1 MKVGFIGLGQMGKW
15 MALNI
20 LKAGHEVTVYNRSA
34 QKMESLVAEGAAR
47 GESPADLARFARV
60 VFTSLPDTDAVQQ
73 VLLGPDGVMGAAR
86 PGLAVVDLSTISYM
100 GTLEVH
106 RRLAEQ
112 GVQFADAP
120 VSGLEAR
127 AKDGTLT
134 VMYGGDEA
142 LYAELLPIFQCIGN
156 TILHMGPVGAGQLTK
171 LINQLL
177 FDANMSAVAEILP
190 LATKFGLDPEKVVQ
204 IATTGTGRSFGLE
217 FFAPLILENRFHTA
231 YPIQGAYKDLVSAAE
246 ISAHE
251 KIPLPIVNATAMV
264 FQMALAQG
272 LGDHD
277 KGGLIKVYE
286 QLLGVKFRKRGF
298 EE

>member
-20 LKAGHEVTVYNRSA
+20 LKAGHEVTAYNRSPR
-34 QKMESLVAEGAAR
+34 KMEALVGEGASR
-47 GESPADLARFARV
+47 GESPAAVAADARV
-60 VFTSLPDTDAVQQ
+60 VFMSLTDTDAVQK
-73 VLLGPDGVMGAAR
+73 VLFGAGGVMEGAHS
-86 PGLAVVDLSTISYM
+86 GLAVVDLSTISYM
-100 GTLEVH
+100 GTLEIH

-112 GVQFADAP
+112 AIQFADAP

-127 AKDGTLT
+127 ARDGTLT
-134 VMYGGDEA
+134 IMYGGDER
-142 LYAELLPIFQCIGN
+142 LYAELLPIFQSIGE

-177 FDANMSAVAEILP
+177 FDANVAAMAEILP
-190 LATKFGLDPEKVVQ
+190 VAVKLGLDPEKVVQ
-204 IATTGTGRSFGLE
+204 IAMTGTGRSFGLE
-217 FFAPLILENRFHTA
+217 FFAPLILENKFHTA
-231 YPIQGAYKDLVSAAE
+231 YPLHSAYKDLVSAAE
-246 ISAHE
+246 ISAHQ
-251 KIPLPIVNATAMV
+251 KIPLPIVNATTMV

-286 QLLGVKFRKRGF
+286 QLLGVKFRKKGF
-298 EE
+298 EQ

>member
-20 LKAGHEVTVYNRSA
+20 LKAGNEVTVHNRSPK
-34 QKMESLVAEGAAR
+34 KMEPLIAEGAAGGR
-47 GESPADLARFARV
+47 SPAEAADSARV

-73 VLLGPDGVMGAAR
+73 VLFDEGGVMEAAH
-86 PGLAVVDLSTISYM
+86 PGLAVVDLSTIGYM
-100 GTLEVH
+100 GTLEIH
-106 RRLAEQ
+106 RRLAER
-112 GVQFADAP
+112 GVEFADAP

-127 AKDGTLT
+127 ARDGSLT
-134 VMYGGDEA
+134 IMYGGDEA
-142 LYAELLPIFQCIGN
+142 LYAELLPLFKSIGD

-177 FDANMSAVAEILP
+177 FDANMAAVAEILP

-204 IATTGTGRSFGLE
+204 VATTGTGRSFGLE
-217 FFAPLILENRFHTA
+217 FFAPLIMENRFHTA
-231 YPIQGAYKDLVSAAE
+231 YPLQGAYKDLVSAAE
-246 ISAHE
+246 ISARE
-251 KIPLPIVNATAMV
+251 KIPLPIVNATAML

-277 KGGLIKVYE
+277 KGGLIRVYE